1 MNDIKRNTGGVTS
14 KSTLDQFRPIMKIY
28 RSANWAPIKIIS
40 LVLLLPIFLS
50 LLGFL
55 WLIEDMAVSGQQ
67 SLEEGEG
74 SFVSMPAEEVD
85 KANEGKLLHVT
96 GMAKSNET
104 LVDPRFKTVSASN
117 SLRLER
123 RVQMYQ
129 WSETRRKKRVPD
141 GSNADGMTEYKTVVY
156 YTHKEIWSSKLID
169 SSTFHRSGRELE
181 NPKSMPVE
189 GLVIYADAPRLGAYG
204 VTESLIDKMGNEQTI
219 VPKDTVGLEGARIL
233 DTNGEGFALA
243 RVMDGTLE
251 PGLYHGSS
259 PFYGIKASA
268 PAKIG
273 DLRISFHA
281 QMPHEATIIAQQT
294 GDTLTAFTASNGE
307 TLELVEN
314 GRVKAEKMFGNARV
328 FQSSMTW
335 FFRCLIGLFLFII
348 VFIKFWLF
356 PELIE
361 VIPLLGDLKRCGAV
375 LFSLVVTF
383 CATSAVAGATWVSYR
398 PFSVLPFLLWTITMV
413 VLPRFINKQSPP
425 EMLAESPPPAS
436 HP

>member
-1 MNDIKRNTGGVTS
+1 MKRNMGGVTS
-14 KSTLDQFRPIMKIY
+14 KSTLDQFRPIMK
-28 RSANWAPIKIIS
+28 KIS

-55 WLIEDMAVSGQQ
+55 WLVEGMDVSEQQ
-67 SLEEGEG
+67 SLEEGED

-104 LVDPRFKTVSASN
+104 LVDPRFKAVSASN

-123 RVQMYQ
+123 RAQMYQ
-129 WSETRRKKRVPD
+129 WSETMRKKEVPD
-141 GSNADGMTEYKTVVY
+141 GSDVNGATRYKTVVY
-156 YTHKEIWSSKLID
+156 YTHNKIWSSKLID
-169 SSTFHRSGRELE
+169 SSTFHRSGRGLE

-189 GLVIYADAPRLGAYG
+189 GLVIYADAPKLGAYG
-204 VTESLIDKMGNEQTI
+204 VSESLIDKMGNEQTI

-243 RVMDGTLE
+243 RLMDSRLE

-268 PAKIG
+268 PAEIG

-294 GDTLTAFTASNGE
+294 GDTLTAFTTSNGE
-307 TLELVEN
+307 TIEMVES
-314 GRVKAEKMFGNARV
+314 GLVKAEKMFGNAR
-328 FQSSMTW
+328 FFKSSRTW
-335 FFRCLIGLFLFII
+335 FLRCLIGLFLFII

-356 PELIE
+356 PEFIE

-383 CATSAVAGATWVSYR
+383 GATSAVAGVMWFSYR
-398 PFSVLPFLLWTITMV
+398 PFSVLPFFLCTITMV
-413 VLPRFINKQSPP
+413 VLPRFINK
-425 EMLAESPPPAS
+425 
-436 HP
+436 

>member
-1 MNDIKRNTGGVTS
+1 MKRNTGGVTS
-14 KSTLDQFRPIMKIY
+14 KSTLDQFRPIMK
-28 RSANWAPIKIIS
+28 KIS

-50 LLGFL
+50 LLGIL
-55 WLIEDMAVSGQQ
+55 WIIEGMDVSEQQ

-85 KANEGKLLHVT
+85 NANEGRLLHVT

-104 LVDPRFKTVSASN
+104 LVDPRFKAVSASN
-117 SLRLER
+117 SLRLVR

-129 WSETRRKKRVPD
+129 WSETMRKKRVRDEFALDD
-141 GSNADGMTEYKTVVY
+141 GYKTVVN
-156 YTHKEIWSSKLID
+156 YTYNKIWSSKLID

-189 GLVIYADAPRLGAYG
+189 GLVIYADAPKLGAYG

-243 RVMDGTLE
+243 RLMDSRLE

-268 PAKIG
+268 PAEIG

-294 GDTLTAFTASNGE
+294 GDTLTAFTTSNGE
-307 TLELVEN
+307 TLEMVEN
-314 GRVKAEKMFGNARV
+314 GRVKAEKMFGNAR
-328 FQSSMTW
+328 FFKSSMTW
-335 FFRCLIGLFLFII
+335 FLRCLIGLFLFII

-356 PELIE
+356 PEFIE

-383 CATSAVAGATWVSYR
+383 GATSAVAGATWFSYR
-398 PFSVLPFLLWTITMV
+398 PFSVLPFLLCTITMV
-413 VLPRFINKQSPP
+413 VLPRFINK
-425 EMLAESPPPAS
+425 
-436 HP
+436 

>member
-1 MNDIKRNTGGVTS
+1 
-14 KSTLDQFRPIMKIY
+14 MK
-28 RSANWAPIKIIS
+28 KIS

-55 WLIEDMAVSGQQ
+55 WLVEGMYVSGQQ

-74 SFVSMPAEEVD
+74 RFVSMPAEEVD

-104 LVDPRFKTVSASN
+104 LVDPRFKAVSASN

-129 WSETRRKKRVPD
+129 WSETMRKKRVRDEFALDD
-141 GSNADGMTEYKTVVY
+141 GYKTVVN
-156 YTHKEIWSSKLID
+156 YTYNKIWSSKLID

-189 GLVIYADAPRLGAYG
+189 GLVIYADAPKLGAYG

-233 DTNGEGFALA
+233 DPNGVGFALA
-243 RVMDGTLE
+243 RVIDGTLE

-268 PAKIG
+268 PAEIG

-294 GDTLTAFTASNGE
+294 GDTLTAFTTSNGK
-307 TLELVEN
+307 TLEMVEN
-314 GRVKAEKMFGNARV
+314 GRVKAEKMFGNAR
-328 FQSSMTW
+328 FFKSSMTW

-383 CATSAVAGATWVSYR
+383 GATSAVAGATWFSYR
-398 PFSVLPFLLWTITMV
+398 PFSVLPFLLCTITMV
-413 VLPRFINKQSPP
+413 VLPRFINK
-425 EMLAESPPPAS
+425 
-436 HP
+436 

>member
-1 MNDIKRNTGGVTS
+1 MKRNTGGVTS
-14 KSTLDQFRPIMKIY
+14 KSTLDQFRPIMK
-28 RSANWAPIKIIS
+28 KIS

-55 WLIEDMAVSGQQ
+55 WLVEGMDVSGQQ

-74 SFVSMPAEEVD
+74 NFVSMPAEEVD

-104 LVDPRFKTVSASN
+104 LVDPRFKAVSASN

-129 WSETRRKKRVPD
+129 WSETMRKKTVDRGDD
-141 GSNADGMTEYKTVVY
+141 GYKTVVY
-156 YTHKEIWSSKLID
+156 YTHKKIWSSKLID

-189 GLVIYADAPRLGAYG
+189 GLVIYADAPKLGAYG

-233 DTNGEGFALA
+233 DPNGVGFSVAQL
-243 RVMDGTLE
+243 MDSRLE

-259 PFYGIKASA
+259 PGIKASA
-268 PAKIG
+268 PAEIG

-294 GDTLTAFTASNGE
+294 GDTLTAFTTSNGE
-307 TLELVEN
+307 TLEMVEN

-335 FFRCLIGLFLFII
+335 FLRCLIGLFLFII

-383 CATSAVAGATWVSYR
+383 GATSAVAGATWFSYR
-398 PFSVLPFLLWTITMV
+398 PFSVLPFLLCTITMV
-413 VLPRFINKQSPP
+413 VLPRFINK
-425 EMLAESPPPAS
+425 
-436 HP
+436 

>member
-1 MNDIKRNTGGVTS
+1 MNRNTGGVTS
-14 KSTLDQFRPIMKIY
+14 KSTLDQIRPIVK
-28 RSANWAPIKIIS
+28 KIS

-50 LLGFL
+50 LLGIL
-55 WLIEDMAVSGQQ
+55 CLVEGMDVSRQQ
-67 SLEEGEG
+67 SLEEGED

-85 KANEGKLLHVT
+85 QANEGRLLHVS
-96 GMAKSNET
+96 GIAKSNER

-129 WSETRRKKRVPD
+129 WSEKMRKKSVRD
-141 GSNADGMTEYKTVVY
+141 GSNADGSTSYKTVVY

-169 SSTFHRSGRELE
+169 SSTFHRSGRGLE

-189 GLVIYADAPRLGAYG
+189 GLVIYADAPKLGAYG

-243 RVMDGTLE
+243 RLMDSRLE

-268 PAKIG
+268 PAEIG

-294 GDTLTAFTASNGE
+294 GDTLTAFTTSNGSTIE
-307 TLELVEN
+307 MVEN
-314 GRVKAEKMFGNARV
+314 GRVQAEKMFGNARV

-348 VFIKFWLF
+348 VLIKFWLF
-356 PELIE
+356 PEFIE
-361 VIPLLGDLKRCGAV
+361 VIPLLCDLKRCGAV

-383 CATSAVAGATWVSYR
+383 GVTSAVAGAMWFSYR
-398 PFSVLPFLLWTITMV
+398 PFSVLPFLLCTIAMV
-413 VLPRFINKQSPP
+413 VLPRFINK
-425 EMLAESPPPAS
+425 
-436 HP
+436 

>member
-1 MNDIKRNTGGVTS
+1 MKGNTGGVTS
-14 KSTLDQFRPIMKIY
+14 KSTLDQFRQIMK
-28 RSANWAPIKIIS
+28 KIS

-55 WLIEDMAVSGQQ
+55 WLVEGMDVSEQQ
-67 SLEEGEG
+67 SLEEGED

-104 LVDPRFKTVSASN
+104 LVDPRFKAVSASN

-123 RVQMYQ
+123 RAQMYQ
-129 WSETRRKKRVPD
+129 WSETMRKKEVSD
-141 GSNADGMTEYKTVVY
+141 GSDVNGATRYKTVVY
-156 YTHKEIWSSKLID
+156 YTHNKVWSSKLID
-169 SSTFHRSGRELE
+169 SSTFHRSGRGLE

-189 GLVIYADAPRLGAYG
+189 GLVIYADAPKLGAYG
-204 VTESLIDKMGNEQTI
+204 VSESLIDKMGNEQTI

-243 RVMDGTLE
+243 QLMDSRLE

-268 PAKIG
+268 PAEIG

-294 GDTLTAFTASNGE
+294 GDTLTAFTTSNGE
-307 TLELVEN
+307 TIEMVES
-314 GRVKAEKMFGNARV
+314 GLVKAEKMFGNAR
-328 FQSSMTW
+328 FFKSSRTW
-335 FFRCLIGLFLFII
+335 FFRCLIGLILFII

-356 PELIE
+356 PEFIE

-375 LFSLVVTF
+375 PFSLVVTF
-383 CATSAVAGATWVSYR
+383 GATSAVAGATWFSYR
-398 PFSVLPFLLWTITMV
+398 PFSVLPFLLCTITMV
-413 VLPRFINKQSPP
+413 VLPGIINKLRPRS
-425 EMLAESPPPAS
+425 
-436 HP
+436 

>member
-1 MNDIKRNTGGVTS
+1 MKRNTGGVTS
-14 KSTLDQFRPIMKIY
+14 KSTLDQFRPIMK
-28 RSANWAPIKIIS
+28 KIS

-55 WLIEDMAVSGQQ
+55 WLVEGMDVSEQQ

-104 LVDPRFKTVSASN
+104 LVDPRFKAVSASN

-129 WSETRRKKRVPD
+129 WSETMRKKTVDRGDD
-141 GSNADGMTEYKTVVY
+141 GYKTVVY

-189 GLVIYADAPRLGAYG
+189 GLVIYADAPKLGAYG

-233 DTNGEGFALA
+233 DPNGVGFSVAQ
-243 RVMDGTLE
+243 VMDGTLE

-294 GDTLTAFTASNGE
+294 GDTLTAFTTSNGE
-307 TLELVEN
+307 TLEMVEN

-328 FQSSMTW
+328 FKSSMTW

-348 VFIKFWLF
+348 VFVKFWLF

-383 CATSAVAGATWVSYR
+383 GATSAVAGATWFSYR
-398 PFSVLPFLLWTITMV
+398 PFSVLPFLLCTITMV
-413 VLPRFINKQSPP
+413 VLPRFINK
-425 EMLAESPPPAS
+425 
-436 HP
+436 

>member
-1 MNDIKRNTGGVTS
+1 MKRNMGGVTS
-14 KSTLDQFRPIMKIY
+14 KSTLDQIRPMMK
-28 RSANWAPIKIIS
+28 KIS
-40 LVLLLPIFLS
+40 LVLLLPVFLS
-50 LLGFL
+50 LLVILCLVEGM
-55 WLIEDMAVSGQQ
+55 DVSRQQ
-67 SLEEGEG
+67 SLEEGED

-85 KANEGKLLHVT
+85 QANEGRLLHVS
-96 GMAKSNET
+96 GIAKSNER

-129 WSETRRKKRVPD
+129 WSEKMRKKSVRD
-141 GSNADGMTEYKTVVY
+141 GSNADGSTSYKTVVY

-169 SSTFHRSGRELE
+169 SSTFHRSGRGLE

-189 GLVIYADAPRLGAYG
+189 GLVIYADAPKLGAYG

-233 DTNGEGFALA
+233 DTNGEGFELA
-243 RVMDGTLE
+243 RLMDSRLE

-268 PAKIG
+268 PAEIG

-294 GDTLTAFTASNGE
+294 GDTLTAFTTSNGSTIE
-307 TLELVEN
+307 MVEN
-314 GRVKAEKMFGNARV
+314 GRVQAEKMFGNARV

-348 VFIKFWLF
+348 VLIKFWLF
-356 PELIE
+356 PEFIE
-361 VIPLLGDLKRCGAV
+361 VIPLLCDLKRCGAV

-383 CATSAVAGATWVSYR
+383 GVTSAVAGAMWFSYR
-398 PFSVLPFLLWTITMV
+398 PFSVLPFLLCTVAMV
-413 VLPRFINKQSPP
+413 VLPRFINK
-425 EMLAESPPPAS
+425 
-436 HP
+436 

>member
-1 MNDIKRNTGGVTS
+1 MRK
-14 KSTLDQFRPIMKIY
+14 
-28 RSANWAPIKIIS
+28 
-40 LVLLLPIFLS
+40 
-50 LLGFL
+50 
-55 WLIEDMAVSGQQ
+55 
-67 SLEEGEG
+67 
-74 SFVSMPAEEVD
+74 
-85 KANEGKLLHVT
+85 
-96 GMAKSNET
+96 
-104 LVDPRFKTVSASN
+104 KTVD
-117 SLRLER
+117 RGD
-123 RVQMYQ
+123 
-129 WSETRRKKRVPD
+129 D
-141 GSNADGMTEYKTVVY
+141 GYKTVVY

-189 GLVIYADAPRLGAYG
+189 GLVIYADAPKLGAYG

-233 DTNGEGFALA
+233 DPNGVGFSVA
-243 RVMDGTLE
+243 RLMDGIE

-268 PAKIG
+268 PAEIG

-294 GDTLTAFTASNGE
+294 GDTLTAFTTSNGE
-307 TLELVEN
+307 TLEMVEN
-314 GRVKAEKMFGNARV
+314 GRVKAEKMFGNAR
-328 FQSSMTW
+328 FFKSSRTW

-383 CATSAVAGATWVSYR
+383 GATSAVAGATWVSYR
-398 PFSVLPFLLWTITMV
+398 PFSVLPFLLCTITMV
-413 VLPRFINKQSPP
+413 VLPRFINKQTPP
-425 EMLAESPPPAS
+425 KV
-436 HP
+436 

>member
-1 MNDIKRNTGGVTS
+1 MKRNTGGVTP
-14 KSTLDQFRPIMKIY
+14 KSTLDQFRPIMK
-28 RSANWAPIKIIS
+28 KIS

-55 WLIEDMAVSGQQ
+55 WLVEGMNVSGQQ

-104 LVDPRFKTVSASN
+104 LVDPRFKAVSASN

-129 WSETRRKKRVPD
+129 WSETKRKKRVPD
-141 GSNADGMTEYKTVVY
+141 GSDANGLTIYKTVVY

-169 SSTFHRSGRELE
+169 SSTFHRSGRGLE

-189 GLVIYADAPRLGAYG
+189 GLVIYADAPKLGAYG

-233 DTNGEGFALA
+233 DPNGVGFSVAQL
-243 RVMDGTLE
+243 MDSRLE

-268 PAKIG
+268 PAEIG

-294 GDTLTAFTASNGE
+294 GDTLTAFTTSNGE
-307 TLELVEN
+307 TLEMVEN
-314 GRVKAEKMFGNARV
+314 GRVKAEKMFGNAR
-328 FQSSMTW
+328 FFKSSRTW
-335 FFRCLIGLFLFII
+335 FLRCLIGFFLFII

-356 PELIE
+356 SEFIE

-383 CATSAVAGATWVSYR
+383 GATSAVAGVTWFSYR
-398 PFSVLPFLLWTITMV
+398 PFSVLPFLLCTITMV
-413 VLPRFINKQSPP
+413 VLPRFINK
-425 EMLAESPPPAS
+425 
-436 HP
+436 

>member
-1 MNDIKRNTGGVTS
+1 MKRNTGGVTS
-14 KSTLDQFRPIMKIY
+14 KSTLDQFRPIMK
-28 RSANWAPIKIIS
+28 KIS

-55 WLIEDMAVSGQQ
+55 WLVEGMDVSEQQ

-104 LVDPRFKTVSASN
+104 LVDPRFKAVSASN

-129 WSETRRKKRVPD
+129 WSETMRKKTVDRGDD
-141 GSNADGMTEYKTVVY
+141 GYKTVVY

-189 GLVIYADAPRLGAYG
+189 GLVIYADAPKLGAYG

-233 DTNGEGFALA
+233 DPNGVGFSVAQ
-243 RVMDGTLE
+243 VMDGTLE

-294 GDTLTAFTASNGE
+294 GDTLTAFTTSNGE
-307 TLELVEN
+307 TLGMVEN

-328 FQSSMTW
+328 FKSSMTW

-348 VFIKFWLF
+348 VFVKFWLF

-383 CATSAVAGATWVSYR
+383 GATSAVAGATWFSYR
-398 PFSVLPFLLWTITMV
+398 PFSVLPFLLCTITMV
-413 VLPRFINKQSPP
+413 VLPRFINK
-425 EMLAESPPPAS
+425 
-436 HP
+436 

>member
-1 MNDIKRNTGGVTS
+1 MNDMKRNTGGVTS
-14 KSTLDQFRPIMKIY
+14 KSTLDQFRPIMK
-28 RSANWAPIKIIS
+28 KIS

-55 WLIEDMAVSGQQ
+55 WLVEGMDVSGQQ

-96 GMAKSNET
+96 GMVKSNET
-104 LVDPRFKTVSASN
+104 LVDPRFKAVSASN

-129 WSETRRKKRVPD
+129 WSETRQTKRVRD
-141 GSNADGMTEYKTVVY
+141 AYADGYKTVVY

-169 SSTFHRSGRELE
+169 SSTFHRSGRGLE

-189 GLVIYADAPRLGAYG
+189 GLVIYADAPKLGAYG

-243 RVMDGTLE
+243 QLMDSRLE

-268 PAKIG
+268 PAEIG

-294 GDTLTAFTASNGE
+294 GDTLTAFTTSNGK

-413 VLPRFINKQSPP
+413 VLPRFINKQTPP
-425 EMLAESPPPAS
+425 EVLAESPPPAS